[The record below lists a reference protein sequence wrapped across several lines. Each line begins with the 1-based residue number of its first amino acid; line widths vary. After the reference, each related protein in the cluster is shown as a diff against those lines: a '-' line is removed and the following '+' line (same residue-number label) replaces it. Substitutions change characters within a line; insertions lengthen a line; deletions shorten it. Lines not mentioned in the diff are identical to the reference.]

1 MFNSQ
6 DSNITSHP
14 NLVIDNVN
22 KVLSTFIPANNRRE
36 SNEVGKQTKMFIN
49 LYIFFVFYSYSYLSV
64 LNHMEQLLVR
74 LINLSKK

>member
-6 DSNITSHP
+6 GSNLASAP

-36 SNEVGKQTKMFIN
+36 SNEVGKQAKMFIN